1 VAKDALVTFFNSP
14 WPPTSLSSPVGRVPV
29 DNSSETHE
37 MNGASCC
44 HDESESILVPEDIL
58 KSLLGVSGIDLI
70 SETSQVADEN
80 GWTVKPAS
88 DGYWLFKRKNR

>member
-1 VAKDALVTFFNSP
+1 
-14 WPPTSLSSPVGRVPV
+14 
-29 DNSSETHE
+29 
-37 MNGASCC
+37 
-44 HDESESILVPEDIL
+44 L

-88 DGYWLFKRKNR
+88 DGYWLFKRKIDNCISVDG